1 MNFQAGDG
9 RYSFA
14 GGGEV
19 MGEYQDFLSNA
30 MFKVM
35 LPMDEIAIV
44 MFVFLNKEGSRFCL

>member
-1 MNFQAGDG
+1 LNFQAGDG

-30 MFKVM
+30 MLKFM
-35 LPMDEIAIV
+35 LPVDEIAIV